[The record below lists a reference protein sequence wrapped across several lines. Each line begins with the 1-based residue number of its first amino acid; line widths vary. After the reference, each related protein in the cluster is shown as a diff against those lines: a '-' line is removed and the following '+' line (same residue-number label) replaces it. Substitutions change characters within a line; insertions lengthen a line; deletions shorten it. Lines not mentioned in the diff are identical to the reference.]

1 MKLIKY
7 IVFCLAILLSPYG
20 KEVFAQQLK
29 NIKPQSSKKIQDRN
43 TTDKRLAISY
53 YRDGEFEKAAA
64 LFSQIYE
71 KNSAHYYYN
80 YYFNCLIKLK
90 NFKEAEKLAK
100 RQNKISG
107 KIRYKV
113 DLAYVYDLEGNKRKA
128 NSTLNRI
135 IRDIP
140 DNVVQVRELASALQ
154 MRGYYETA
162 LSIYKN
168 ASQNNAGSYEMELA
182 NAYQLTGNYDKMFEY
197 YLNHLETNPQDL
209 QLIKNRIQTILR
221 FDVNNNF
228 NNTLKEELIL
238 KTREFPDNELFAEF
252 LLWYSMQNKDFDM
265 AYIQAAAL
273 DRRFGN
279 AEGYL
284 LEVAEISLSNKD
296 YESSAKAYKYLIDN
310 HKNGAFYIESYNG
323 YYEALVQKEIDENNV
338 DLKVWK
344 KLQKT
349 GEKALDKV
357 GVNTQTSDI
366 TRLLAYLTAFKL
378 GDYEGAKKLLEP
390 ALKIKYSNI
399 EDLSKLKLLLADI
412 LVLQDKIWDAS
423 LLYSQIEGDMKNE
436 TIGHEAKFRNA
447 KLFYYAGEFQWS
459 LTRLDV
465 LKSATSKLISN
476 DAIELSIFI
485 KKILDQ
491 DTLGYSLKLFAK
503 ADLFAYRNQYDTAKI
518 YLQKILDFPVNETS
532 TEYAY
537 YKLAKVMAQSGDY
550 QKSDSLYNM
559 LINTYP
565 KSVKADNALFEE
577 AEINRL
583 KLNNHN
589 KAIELYL
596 KLLKDYP
603 DSVYSGEARLKYR
616 ELKNNNLPQ
625 RRN

>member
-7 IVFCLAILLSPYG
+7 IILCLAIFLSPYG
-20 KEVFAQQLK
+20 EEVFSQQLK
-29 NIKPQSSKKIQDRN
+29 NIQLQKSRPVQGRN
-43 TTDKRLAISY
+43 NADERLAVTY
-53 YRDGEFEKAAA
+53 YRNGEFEKAAA
-64 LFSQIYE
+64 IFAQIYAQ
-71 KNSAHYYYN
+71 NSAHYYYN
-80 YYFNCLIKLK
+80 YYFNCLIKL
-90 NFKEAEKLAK
+90 NNYKEAERLAK
-100 RQNKISG
+100 RQNRISG
-107 KIRYKV
+107 KVRYKV

-128 NSTLNRI
+128 ISTLDKI
-135 IRDIP
+135 TRDIP
-140 DNVVQVRELASALQ
+140 DNMVQVRELASALQ
-154 MRGYYETA
+154 SRGYYGTA
-162 LSIYKN
+162 VSVYKD
-168 ASQNNAGSYEMELA
+168 AAQNNDGSYEMQLA
-182 NAYQLTGNYDKMFEY
+182 NAYQLTGDYDKMFEY
-197 YLNHLETNPQDL
+197 YLKHLETNPQDL

-221 FDVNNNF
+221 YDVNDNF
-228 NNTLKEELIL
+228 NKTLKEELIL
-238 KTREFPDNELFAEF
+238 KTRDFPDNELFAEF
-252 LLWYSMQNKDFDM
+252 ILWYSMQNKDFDM

-273 DRRFGN
+273 DKRFGN

-323 YYEALVQKEIDENNV
+323 YYEALVQKEIDENNI
-338 DLKVWK
+338 DIKVWK

-349 GEKALDKV
+349 GEKALEKV

-378 GDYEGAKKLLEP
+378 GDYEAAKKLLEP

-399 EDLSKLKLLLADI
+399 EDLSKLKLLMADI

-447 KLFYYAGEFQWS
+447 KLFYYAGEFDWS

-485 KKILDQ
+485 KKILEQ

-537 YKLAKVMAQSGDY
+537 YKLAKVMAQSGNY
-550 QKSDSLYNM
+550 QKSDSLYAM
-559 LINTYP
+559 LISTYP

-577 AEINRL
+577 AELNRL
-583 KLNNHN
+583 KLNSNE

-616 ELKNNNLPQ
+616 ELKNDTSL
-625 RRN
+625 

>member
-1 MKLIKY
+1 LKLIKY
-7 IVFCLAILLSPYG
+7 IVFCLAIFLSPYG
-20 KEVFAQQLK
+20 EEVFSQQLK
-29 NIKPQSSKKIQDRN
+29 NIQLQKSRPNQGRN
-43 TTDKRLAISY
+43 IADERLAVSY
-53 YRDGEFEKAAA
+53 YRNGEFEKAAA
-64 LFSQIYE
+64 IFAQIYE
-71 KNSAHYYYN
+71 RNKAHYYYN
-80 YYFNCLIKLK
+80 YYFNCLIKL
-90 NFKEAEKLAK
+90 NNYKEAEKLAK
-100 RQNKISG
+100 KQNKISG
-107 KIRYKV
+107 KVRYKV

-128 NSTLNRI
+128 ISTLDKI
-135 IRDIP
+135 TKDIP
-140 DNVVQVRELASALQ
+140 DNMVQVRELASALQ
-154 MRGYYETA
+154 MRGYYGTA
-162 LSIYKN
+162 VSIYKE
-168 ASQNNAGSYEMELA
+168 AAQNNDGSYEMELA
-182 NAYQLTGNYDKMFEY
+182 NAYQLTGDYDKMFEY

-209 QLIKNRIQTILR
+209 QLIKNRIQTLLR
-221 FDVNNNF
+221 YDVNDNF
-228 NNTLKEELIL
+228 NKTLKEELIL
-238 KTREFPDNELFAEF
+238 KTRDFPDNELFAEF

-323 YYEALVQKEIDENNV
+323 YYEALVEKEIDENNI
-338 DLKVWK
+338 DIKVWK
-344 KLQKT
+344 NLKKT
-349 GEKALDKV
+349 GEKALEKV

-390 ALKIKYSNI
+390 ALQIKYSNL
-399 EDLSKLKLLLADI
+399 EDLSKLKLLMADI

-447 KLFYYAGEFQWS
+447 KLFYYAGEFDWS

-485 KKILDQ
+485 KKILEQ

-550 QKSDSLYNM
+550 DKSDSLYAM
-559 LINTYP
+559 LISTYP
-565 KSVKADNALFEE
+565 NSVKADNALFEE

-583 KLNNHN
+583 KLNNPD

-616 ELKNNNLPQ
+616 ELKNDSSL
-625 RRN
+625 